1 MKINI
6 IGMGLMGCQ
15 ITSLLYLLGFD
26 IAVFSRNE
34 INQKKLDRSIK
45 LLSKLLAINP
55 NSYGNLKFCKNFEDL
70 YDACTIE
77 SVVEDLK
84 IKKNIYSEVRKIT
97 KKPFGTNSSSFNPK
111 EIEDDVVGVH
121 FFNPIQLKL
130 VEVTNTG
137 NNQFPEIFF
146 NNLKIAGYNI
156 VEVKGNRGYIG
167 NYLLFHELGAALKLV
182 DNYNYNI
189 QDIKNVISVISP
201 NRDIFLILDLIG
213 LDVALSIFKNLHE
226 EDSSIYIPKCI
237 EDALKLGVL
246 GKKNKT
252 SIIDFIENR

>member
-1 MKINI
+1 
-6 IGMGLMGCQ
+6 MGLMGYQ
-15 ITSLLYLLGFD
+15 ITSLLHLLGFD

-34 INQKKLDRSIK
+34 INKKKLDRSIK
-45 LLSKLLAINP
+45 FLNKHLSIDPALC
-55 NSYGNLKFCKNFEDL
+55 GNLKFCYNFEDL

-77 SVVEDLK
+77 SVIEDLT
-84 IKKNIYSEVRKIT
+84 IKKDIYSEVRKIT
-97 KKPFGTNSSSFNPK
+97 KKPFATNSSSFNPK

-121 FFNPIQLKL
+121 FFNPIHLKL
-130 VEVTNTG
+130 VEVINTG
-137 NNQFPEIFF
+137 SNQLPDAFF
-146 NNLKIAGYNI
+146 HNLQIAGYNI

-167 NYLLFHELGAALKLV
+167 NYLLFHEIGAALKLV
-182 DNYNYNI
+182 DNYNYNT
-189 QDIKNVISVISP
+189 QDIKNVTSVIYP

-237 EDALKLGVL
+237 EGALKLGVL